1 MTVTL
6 LTSQSAPATTDADA
20 LVTGVFQG
28 QDGPVLTLS
37 ADEIDLMAALTALGV
52 TGKAEE
58 LTKIP
63 TGGQLPAPVIVAVGL
78 GPEPGAAAD
87 RQAYLERLRRAA
99 GAAARDLT
107 AATPGSKGRAKRVA
121 VADADALVT
130 GVFQGQDGPVLTL
143 STDEIDLM
151 AALTALGATGKA
163 EELTKIPT
171 GGRMSAP
178 LIVAVGLGPEPG
190 AAADRQAYLE
200 RLRRAAGAAARDLTA
215 ATPGSKGR
223 AKRVAVALPAGE
235 PDEAEAVALGALLG
249 GYAFRKYRTASAA
262 PGDVELIVHTAHDDA
277 ADRARVLAGAMSL
290 VRDLV
295 NTSPADMVPA
305 DLAAAAGQAAAAHG
319 LSVQVLDENELAKE
333 GFGGI
338 LAVGMGSVH
347 PPRLVRLEYTHPDAA
362 RTVVFAG
369 KGITFDSGGLSLKPP
384 KAMETMKAD
393 MSGAAAV
400 LAALQAIAELGP
412 AVNVV
417 GYLSLAENMP
427 GGGAQRPSDVI
438 TIYGGKTVEV
448 LNTDAEGRLVLADA
462 LARSES
468 DRPSL
473 LIDVATLTGAQTVAL
488 GNRTAGVMAS
498 DDSLAAEIADA
509 ARRAGEAMWPMPL
522 PEDLRKGLDST
533 VADIANV
540 SGDRSGG
547 MLVAG
552 LFLREFVPAGV
563 RWAHLDIAGP
573 AYNDG
578 GPYGY
583 VTKGGTGAAVRTL
596 VQIAA
601 DVAEGKLAG
610 SPADGK

>member
-6 LTSQSAPATTDADA
+6 LTSQSAPTATDADA
-20 LVTGVFQG
+20 LITGVFQG
-28 QDGPVLTLS
+28 S
-37 ADEIDLMAALTALGV
+37 
-52 TGKAEE
+52 
-58 LTKIP
+58 
-63 TGGQLPAPVIVAVGL
+63 
-78 GPEPGAAAD
+78 
-87 RQAYLERLRRAA
+87 
-99 GAAARDLT
+99 
-107 AATPGSKGRAKRVA
+107 
-121 VADADALVT
+121 
-130 GVFQGQDGPVLTL
+130 DGPVLTL

-163 EELTKIPT
+163 EEITKIPAT
-171 GGRMSAP
+171 GRLATP
-178 LIVAVGLGPEPG
+178 VVVAVGLGPEPG
-190 AAADRQAYLE
+190 PADAGPAERQAYLE
-200 RLRRAAGAAARDLTA
+200 RLRRAAGAATRDLA
-215 ATPGSKGR
+215 SGR
-223 AKRVAVALPAGE
+223 AKRVALALPAGE
-235 PDEAEAVALGALLG
+235 PDEAEAVTLGGLLG
-249 GYAFRKYRTASAA
+249 GYAFRKYRTATSAH
-262 PGDVELIVHTAHDDA
+262 GDLEQIVYTAHEDA
-277 ADRARVLAGAMSL
+277 ARRAKILADAIAL

-295 NTSPADMVPA
+295 NTAPADMVPA
-305 DLAAAAGQAAAAHG
+305 DLAAVAERTAAAHG

-338 LAVGMGSVH
+338 LAVGMGSTH
-347 PPRLVRLEYTHPDAA
+347 PPRLVRLEYSHPDAV

-400 LAALQAIAELGP
+400 LAALQVVAELGP
-412 AVNVV
+412 AVNVI
-417 GYLSLAENMP
+417 GYLPLAENMP

-462 LARSES
+462 LARSQA
-468 DRPSL
+468 DGPSL

-552 LFLREFVPAGV
+552 LFLHEFVPDGV

-583 VTKGGTGAAVRTL
+583 VPKGGTGAAVRTL

>member
-6 LTSQSAPATTDADA
+6 LTSQSAPTATDADA

-28 QDGPVLTLS
+28 PDGPVLTLN
-37 ADEIDLMAALTALGV
+37 
-52 TGKAEE
+52 
-58 LTKIP
+58 
-63 TGGQLPAPVIVAVGL
+63 
-78 GPEPGAAAD
+78 
-87 RQAYLERLRRAA
+87 
-99 GAAARDLT
+99 
-107 AATPGSKGRAKRVA
+107 
-121 VADADALVT
+121 
-130 GVFQGQDGPVLTL
+130 
-143 STDEIDLM
+143 TDEIDLM

-163 EELTKIPT
+163 EEITKIPT
-171 GGRMSAP
+171 TGRLATP
-178 LIVAVGLGPEPG
+178 VVVAVGLGPEP
-190 AAADRQAYLE
+190 AADAGPTDRQAYLE
-200 RLRRAAGAAARDLTA
+200 RLRRAAGAATRDLA
-215 ATPGSKGR
+215 SGR
-223 AKRVAVALPAGE
+223 AKRIAIALPAAE
-235 PDEAEAVALGALLG
+235 PDEAEAVALGGLLG
-249 GYAFRKYRTASAA
+249 GYAFRKYRTAANA
-262 PGDVELIVHTAHDDA
+262 PGDLEQIVYTAHEDA
-277 ADRARVLAGAMSL
+277 ARRARILADAMAL

-295 NTSPADMVPA
+295 NTAPADMVPA
-305 DLAAAAGQAAAAHG
+305 DLAAVAERTAAAHG
-319 LSVQVLDENELAKE
+319 LGVQVLDENELAKE

-338 LAVGMGSVH
+338 LAVGMGSTH
-347 PPRLVRLEYTHPDAA
+347 PPRLVRLEYSHPDAV

-400 LAALQAIAELGP
+400 LAALQVVAELGP

-417 GYLSLAENMP
+417 GYLPLAENMP

-462 LARSES
+462 LARSQA
-468 DRPSL
+468 DGPSL

-498 DDSLAAEIADA
+498 DDSLAADIADA

-540 SGDRSGG
+540 SGDRTGG

-552 LFLREFVPAGV
+552 LFLREFVPGGV

-578 GPYGY
+578 GSYGY
-583 VTKGGTGAAVRTL
+583 VAKGGTGAAVRTL
-596 VQIAA
+596 VQIVA